1 MQSDVSK
8 AFENVIATIDNES
21 NELAIDEYKKLLE
34 RLKSLIHDRLNS
46 PTFIKSV
53 EQKLNDLR

>member
-34 RLKSLIHDRLNS
+34 RLKSLIQDRLNS